1 MIDIQA
7 PEKIKRGE
15 VLKGKIV
22 IELDK
27 EVKTRGVSVSF
38 DNTLSY
44 PNPCTKNFSKWKLSN
59 QHQFPD
65 SMLRSALI
73 PFEFNV
79 PKEAPPTYQGSSLV
93 SVWKINVKIDIPLA
107 FDIHAEKIVEVER

>member
-7 PEKIKRGE
+7 PEKTKRGE
-15 VLKGKIV
+15 VLKGKVV

-38 DNTLSY
+38 DDTLSY
-44 PNPCTKNFSKWKLSN
+44 PNPCTKNFSRWKVTNPL
-59 QHQFPD
+59 QFPD
-65 SMLRSALI
+65 SMLRSAII
-73 PFEFNV
+73 PFEFNI
-79 PKEAPPTYQGSSLV
+79 PRDAPPSYQGKSLV
-93 SVWKINVKIDIPLA
+93 SIWKISAKIDIPLA

>member
-15 VLKGKIV
+15 VLKGKVV
-22 IELDK
+22 IELEK
-27 EVKTRGVSVSF
+27 EIKTRGVSISF

-44 PNPCTKNFSKWKLSN
+44 PNPCTKNFSRWKLSN
-59 QHQFPD
+59 LHRIPD
-65 SMLRSALI
+65 SMLRNAII

-79 PKEAPPTYQGSSLV
+79 QEESPPAYQGSSLV
-93 SVWKINVKIDIPLA
+93 SIWKINVKIDIPLA
-107 FDIHAEKIVEVER
+107 FDIHVEKIVEVER